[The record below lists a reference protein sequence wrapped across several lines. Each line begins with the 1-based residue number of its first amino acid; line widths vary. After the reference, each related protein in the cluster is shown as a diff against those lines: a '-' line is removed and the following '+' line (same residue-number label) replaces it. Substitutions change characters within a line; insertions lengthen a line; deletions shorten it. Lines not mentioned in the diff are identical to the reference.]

1 MKKTIALLLCSLLVA
16 LIGSAIE
23 PNATVLGQSPTPA
36 PPTPATVADTPENRV
51 TFEEINGG
59 GDLLL
64 LGPFDSRTLIFSLPP
79 EWQAVSGEAALLL
92 DLSWTASS
100 LVPAQGESHVEGLIA
115 GALNVTLNDAALDTN
130 VLLGS
135 GNDPLVISLPEGA
148 LSAGVNRLE
157 IAWSASTA
165 CDFNLSSSLAVSR
178 TSRLVIP
185 HEEIT
190 LSPKLASFPAPFY
203 QVGAIRPIGVT
214 IVVPDSASQL
224 ELQAALT
231 IAAGL
236 GRQTAGKLSID
247 LAVEN
252 SLAEPTREE
261 NHLIIVGQWDSLSLT
276 KALTLEV
283 SENQAGSRGIVE
295 VSTSPWNPGRAV
307 LLVSGKDSEAT
318 YKAALAVSRGA
329 LLTGSP
335 SGALALVSET
345 VSDDFIESFSDK
357 RTLADLGQ
365 EDLVFDTPGGS
376 SRSFSFTIPPE
387 AAAGT
392 QSFLELRFS
401 HSQLLDYLR
410 SSIVVRLNDTP
421 IGSLR
426 FSDTTAAFSSAQMV
440 IPPAALRPGSNQIEI
455 QADLTPRSICSDP
468 RRANA
473 WVAIYPDSSLYLPM
487 SSGTTGGEAAAS
499 LWNYPAPFTY
509 SNTLGKTLF
518 VLGNEDYNGWAAA
531 ARVAFDLGAH
541 TPGGMFSAPAV
552 ALGTWDAAQFIE
564 YDLLLVGQPDLLN
577 ALPELGETLPVA
589 FGPGNRPVE
598 GAPLS
603 IQFDTSSGAA
613 TSYLQSGKTAN
624 GHTVLAVLGDTLTGL
639 IGAVDVLTGDLNA
652 YQGANF
658 AVVQNGAVL
667 VEKVNPAGSPFQA
680 EETTPNMAGNNGETT
695 GAGQPTTEIGDSAE
709 DLPSTAQRQPW
720 IIPSLVTAAALFVV
734 ILGWQLWLL
743 LRSLRR

>member
-1 MKKTIALLLCSLLVA
+1 MKKTIALLLSGLLVA

-23 PNATVLGQSPTPA
+23 PYETVLGQSPTPTT
-36 PPTPATVADTPENRV
+36 PTSAALADTPENRI
-51 TFEEINGG
+51 TFEEIDAG

-79 EWQAVSGEAALLL
+79 EWRPASGEAALLL
-92 DLSWTASS
+92 DLNWTVSS

-135 GNDPLVISLPEGA
+135 GNDSLVISIPDSA
-148 LSAGVNRLE
+148 LSAGVNRLD

-165 CDFNLSSSLAVSR
+165 CDFNLSSSLVVSR

-190 LSPKLASFPAPFY
+190 LSPELASFPAPFY
-203 QVGAIRPIGVT
+203 LAGAIRPISVT
-214 IVVPDSASQL
+214 IVVPDFASQM
-224 ELQAALT
+224 ELQAALA

-236 GRQTAGKLSID
+236 GRQTTGELSID
-247 LAVEN
+247 LVAEN
-252 SLAEPTREE
+252 SLAETTRDE
-261 NHLIIVGQWDSLSLT
+261 NHLILVGRWGSLSLT
-276 KALTLEV
+276 EALTLEV

-307 LLVSGKDSEAT
+307 LLVSGKDIEAT

-345 VSDDFIESFSDK
+345 VSDDLSESFSDK

-365 EDLVFDTPGGS
+365 EDLVFDTPGNS

-426 FSDTTAAFSSAQMV
+426 LSDTTAAFSSTQMV
-440 IPPAALRPGSNQIEI
+440 IPPAGLRPGSNQIEI

-473 WVAIYPDSSLYLPM
+473 WVAIYPDSSLYLPI
-487 SSGTTGGEAAAS
+487 SSGTTSGKTATS

-509 SNTLGKTLF
+509 SNTLGTTLF
-518 VLGNEDYNGWAAA
+518 VLGIEDYDGWAAA
-531 ARVAFDLGAH
+531 ARVAFDLGTH
-541 TPGGMFSAPAV
+541 TPGGVFSAPAV
-552 ALGTWDAAQFIE
+552 ALDTWDAAQFSE

-577 ALPELGETLPVA
+577 VLPELWETLPVA

-598 GAPLS
+598 GAPVS

-613 TSYLQSGKTAN
+613 TSYLQSGKTTS
-624 GHTVLAVLGDTLTGL
+624 GHTVLAVLGDTLLGL
-639 IGAVDVLTGDLNA
+639 IGAADVLTGDLNA

-667 VEKVNPAGSPFQA
+667 AEKVNPIGSPSPA
-680 EETTPNMAGNNGETT
+680 EENTPITAGNNGETT
-695 GAGQPTTEIGDSAE
+695 GVGQPTAEIGDTAVG
-709 DLPSTAQRQPW
+709 LPSIAQRQPW
-720 IIPSLVTAAALFVV
+720 IFPSLVAAAALFVM
-734 ILGWQLWLL
+734 ILGWRLWLL
-743 LRSLRR
+743 LRSLKR